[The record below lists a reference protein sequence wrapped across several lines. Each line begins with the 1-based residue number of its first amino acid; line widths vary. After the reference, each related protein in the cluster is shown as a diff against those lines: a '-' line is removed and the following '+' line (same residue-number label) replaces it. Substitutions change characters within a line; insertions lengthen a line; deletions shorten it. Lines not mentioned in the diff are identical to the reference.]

1 MLIEK
6 LLGGMSALVA
16 ATTLG
21 TTGVDTFTTA
31 DFETITHENER
42 VVMAAKLDRLAS
54 SNSGDASA
62 FFGHYSNLLKVTAM
76 NPAEITAA
84 EKLEMS
90 TRNINP

>member
-21 TTGVDTFTTA
+21 TTFTTA

-90 TRNINP
+90 TRNINQ

>member
-76 NPAEITAA
+76 TPAEITAA

-90 TRNINP
+90 TRNINQ